1 MSFDASAARL
11 RSAVERGR
19 RRVLGRQALREGVL
33 AVAIGMGGLVVLL
46 TAGTRWFPAWLL
58 VPVGLA
64 GVLAGVVRWRRGR
77 PSGYWV
83 AQRID
88 RAWATNDQLAT
99 AYYFLDQSER
109 SGWVRE
115 QRERAESV
123 ADRGDVASAFP
134 YEVPGSGWALGAVT
148 LLAVLMLVIRAG
160 SQETFSLD
168 QSLAALVAE
177 ALLPPADPEAQSA
190 QAPAPTSDDEA
201 AVSLDSNEEAEKLAV
216 DGGPELEQGAEADG
230 PGDEF
235 PEDLR
240 VPEVEGLSFDQAGG
254 DEMAPAEEA
263 ADGEQG
269 EDLDS
274 QGEAGEEPADEMG
287 QEGDSLL
294 DRLQDAFQN
303 MLSSM
308 NMEPP
313 QMGPSS
319 EQGSGQKAEEG
330 AQAPGEGQEVPGA
343 ESSQEGAEASGEQAS
358 SKEIGEQ
365 FSVEEG
371 AAEGEQQQGETSVA
385 TAGSGEGSKEMAEAR
400 REEAMGELTE
410 LYQQRAEE
418 IEGEFTIETGS
429 ARQAARTP
437 YSPNESGHRDP
448 GAVLSR
454 DEIPIAYRSYV
465 QRYFQTVREKAAR

>member
-11 RSAVERGR
+11 RFAVKHGR
-19 RRVLGRQALREGVL
+19 KRVLGRQALHEGLL
-33 AVAIGMGGLVVLL
+33 AAGIGMGGLVVLL
-46 TAGTRWFPAWLL
+46 TAGTRWFPVWLSVL
-58 VPVGLA
+58 VGLA
-64 GVLAGVVRWRRGR
+64 GLLTAVVRWRRRR
-77 PSGYWV
+77 PSGYSV

-99 AYYFLDQSER
+99 AYYFLDQGER

-115 QRERAESV
+115 QRERAERL
-123 ADRGDVASAFP
+123 ADRGDIAAAFP
-134 YEVPGSGWALGAVT
+134 YEVPASAWALGAVT

-160 SQETFSLD
+160 SQEAFSLD
-168 QSLAALVAE
+168 ESLPALVAE
-177 ALLPPADPEAQSA
+177 ALLPPPADPEAQAA
-190 QAPAPTSDDEA
+190 QAPAPSPEDEA
-201 AVSLDSNEEAEKLAV
+201 AVSLESDEEAEKLAAEGAA
-216 DGGPELEQGAEADG
+216 DLDQGAEADS
-230 PGDEF
+230 PGDEMAEEF
-235 PEDLR
+235 G
-240 VPEVEGLSFDQAGG
+240 VPEVEGISFDEAGG
-254 DEMAPAEEA
+254 DEMAPAEPA
-263 ADGEQG
+263 TDGDQG

-274 QGEAGEEPADEMG
+274 LAEAGEEMN

-313 QMGPSS
+313 QLGPSS
-319 EQGSGQKAEEG
+319 EQGSGQQAEQG
-330 AQAPGEGQEVPGA
+330 TQAPGQGQEVPGA
-343 ESSQEGAEASGEQAS
+343 ESSAEGAEASGEQAS

-371 AAEGEQQQGETSVA
+371 AAEGEQQQGESSVA
-385 TAGSGEGSKEMAEAR
+385 TAGAGEGSKELAEAK
-400 REEAMGELTE
+400 REEAMGQLTK
-410 LYQQRAEE
+410 LFQQRAEE
-418 IEGEFTIETGS
+418 IQGEFTIETGS

-437 YSPNESGHRDP
+437 YSPRESGHRDP

-465 QRYFQTVREKAAR
+465 QRYFQTIRQKAAP